1 MNFDLNIKNYKKN
14 ELQEMFDL
22 PQNYD
27 KILVDNKET
36 KLKESI
42 LGNKEITPE
51 IRNNTIYK
59 WRQ

>member
-1 MNFDLNIKNYKKN
+1 MNFDLNINNYKKN

-27 KILVDNKET
+27 KILVDNKE
-36 KLKESI
+36 KKIKESI

-51 IRNNTIYK
+51 TRNKT
-59 WRQ
+59 RRCL